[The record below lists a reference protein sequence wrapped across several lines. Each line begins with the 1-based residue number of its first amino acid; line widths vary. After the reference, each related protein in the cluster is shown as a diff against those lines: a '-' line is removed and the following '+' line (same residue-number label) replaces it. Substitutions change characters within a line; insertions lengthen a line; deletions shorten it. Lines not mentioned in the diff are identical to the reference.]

1 MWTAQEDK
9 EDQAWSKLRLDVNNY
24 HMYQTATDTRAFEVN
39 EYSDQAAELIS
50 IDPVKEETQT
60 VPQRTIQDH
69 LGEGVILVVVMVLD
83 IFF

>member
-1 MWTAQEDK
+1 MQIIIICIRLPQTQELLK
-9 EDQAWSKLRLDVNNY
+9 Y
-24 HMYQTATDTRAFEVN
+24 Y
-39 EYSDQAAELIS
+39 EYFDQAAELIS

-69 LGEGVILVVVMVLD
+69 LGGGVILMVVMVLD

>member
-1 MWTAQEDK
+1 MQIIIICIRLPQTQE
-9 EDQAWSKLRLDVNNY
+9 L
-24 HMYQTATDTRAFEVN
+24 

-69 LGEGVILVVVMVLD
+69 LGEGVILMVVD

>member
-1 MWTAQEDK
+1 MKIIIICIRLPQTQELLK
-9 EDQAWSKLRLDVNNY
+9 Y
-24 HMYQTATDTRAFEVN
+24 Y
-39 EYSDQAAELIS
+39 EYCDQAAELIS

-69 LGEGVILVVVMVLD
+69 LVEGGEVGD

>member
-1 MWTAQEDK
+1 MQIIIICIRLPQTQELLK
-9 EDQAWSKLRLDVNNY
+9 Y
-24 HMYQTATDTRAFEVN
+24 Y

-69 LGEGVILVVVMVLD
+69 LGEIDGGDGVGY
-83 IFF
+83 FFR